1 MKMKMTKHQ
10 CHQMMKMIM
19 KIKMKMK
26 ISIIIKELNDCL
38 DEIIDKSKSFEDQVK
53 WMEIVENLN
62 EFYFINGYGDREL
75 EFKISKL
82 KLAHLSNIIDKKLFK

>member
-1 MKMKMTKHQ
+1 MSSNDDDDDNENENENDKGL
-10 CHQMMKMIM
+10 IVR
-19 KIKMKMK
+19 
-26 ISIIIKELNDCL
+26 KELNDCL

-53 WMEIVENLN
+53 WMKIVENLN

>member
-1 MKMKMTKHQ
+1 MSSNDDDDDNENENENDKGL
-10 CHQMMKMIM
+10 IVR
-19 KIKMKMK
+19 
-26 ISIIIKELNDCL
+26 KELNDCL

-53 WMEIVENLN
+53 RMEIVENLN